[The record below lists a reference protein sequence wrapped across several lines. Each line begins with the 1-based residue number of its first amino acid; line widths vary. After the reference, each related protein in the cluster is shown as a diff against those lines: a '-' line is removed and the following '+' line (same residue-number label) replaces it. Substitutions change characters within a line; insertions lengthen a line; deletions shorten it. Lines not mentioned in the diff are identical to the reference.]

1 MKTSVISLIALAAV
15 ATAAAV
21 QPGAHSNTNAVPN
34 IVVSPPGDGNGA
46 IDNTVRPNDNNRLGQ
61 YWMQYGI
68 CDTRT
73 RKTTCKI
80 QSIPSGKR
88 WVGYKCR
95 NKGDSSSRLRANG
108 MSTNAEYL
116 QMDESDLIL

>member
-15 ATAAAV
+15 VAAAGV

-95 NKGDSSSRLRANG
+95 NKCTEGTCRIDSTQPGEPADCSVPK
-108 MSTNAEYL
+108 
-116 QMDESDLIL
+116 QQ